1 MLPKQFLRSEYKKAE
16 ANQTLGGTK
25 SMQFRKS
32 WIMALALTSVVAL
45 SACGNNGNNTATNNG
60 GNNAAATNTPTESSS
75 GSDLSGSI
83 LASGSTALQPLVEQV
98 AESFMDANNGVDI
111 QVQGGGS
118 GTGLTQVAEKQVD
131 IGNSDVFAEEKL
143 KDADAE
149 KAKALVDHQ
158 VAVVA
163 IAAVSN
169 PDAGVDSLTKQQLV
183 DIFTGKITNWKD
195 VGGADQAIQIINR
208 PSSSGTR
215 ATFEN
220 FALGTKTE
228 DLQGS
233 VQEDSSGTVKKMIG
247 ETPGAIGYL
256 ALSYLD
262 DSVKTLNYDGVE
274 PSVDNV
280 ISGKYPVWAYEH
292 MYTNGEPNE
301 IVKAFL
307 DYMLTDE
314 VQNGDV
320 VDLGYIPANQMQVSR
335 DVEGNVTK
343 K

>member
-1 MLPKQFLRSEYKKAE
+1 
-16 ANQTLGGTK
+16 
-25 SMQFRKS
+25 MQFRKT
-32 WIMALALTSVVAL
+32 WLMALALTGVVAL
-45 SACGNNGNNTATNNG
+45 SACGGNNG
-60 GNNAAATNTPTESSS
+60 GNKAASNNGGNTPAATNTEASS
-75 GSDLSGSI
+75 GANLSGSI

-98 AESFMDANNGVDI
+98 AEKFMETNSGVDI

-118 GTGLTQVAEKQVD
+118 GTGLTQVSEKQVD

-143 KDADAE
+143 KDA
-149 KAKALVDHQ
+149 AKAAELKDHQ

-169 PDAGVDSLTKQQLV
+169 PAAGVDSLTKQQLV

-208 PSSSGTR
+208 PASSGTR
-215 ATFEN
+215 ATFES

-228 DLQGS
+228 DLKGS
-233 VQEDSSGTVKKMIG
+233 IQEDSSGTVKKMIG

-262 DSVKTLNYDGVE
+262 DTVKTLNYDGVE

-280 ISGKYPVWAYEH
+280 VAGKYPVWAYEH
-292 MYTNGEPNE
+292 MYTNGEPNGT
-301 IVKAFL
+301 VKAFL
-307 DYMLTDE
+307 DYFMTDE
-314 VQNGDV
+314 VQTGDV
-320 VDLGYIPANQMQVSR
+320 VELGYIPASKMQVSR
-335 DVEGNVTK
+335 DVAGTVTPK
-343 K
+343 

>member
-1 MLPKQFLRSEYKKAE
+1 
-16 ANQTLGGTK
+16 
-25 SMQFRKS
+25 MQFRKS
-32 WIMALALTSVVAL
+32 WVMALALTSAVAL
-45 SACGNNGNNTATNNG
+45 SACGNSNNAATNNG
-60 GNNAAATNTPTESSS
+60 GNNAAATNAPTENSSS
-75 GSDLSGSI
+75 GADLSGSI
-83 LASGSTALQPLVEQV
+83 LASGSTALQPLVEQA
-98 AESFMDANNGVDI
+98 AESFMDANSGVDI

-118 GTGLTQVAEKQVD
+118 GTGLTQVAEGQVD

-149 KAKALVDHQ
+149 KAAALVDHQ

-169 PDAGVDSLTKQQLV
+169 PDAGVDTLTKQQLV
-183 DIFTGKITNWKD
+183 DIFTGKIKNWSE

-215 ATFEN
+215 ATFEA

-262 DSVKTLNYDGVE
+262 DTVKTLNYDGIE

-280 ISGKYPVWAYEH
+280 VSGEYPVWAYQH

-301 IVKAFL
+301 VVKAFL

-320 VDLGYIPANQMQVSR
+320 VELGYIPASSMQVSR
-335 DVEGNVTK
+335 DVDGNVTTK
-343 K
+343 

>member
-1 MLPKQFLRSEYKKAE
+1 
-16 ANQTLGGTK
+16 
-25 SMQFRKS
+25 MQFRKS

-45 SACGNNGNNTATNNG
+45 SACGNGGNNAATNNG
-60 GNNAAATNTPTESSS
+60 GNAAATNTQNSS
-75 GSDLSGSI
+75 GTELSGSI
-83 LASGSTALQPLVEQV
+83 LASGSTALQPLVEQA
-98 AESFMDANNGVDI
+98 AEKFMDANAGVDI

-149 KAKALVDHQ
+149 KAAALVDHQ

-169 PDAGVDSLTKQQLV
+169 PDAGVDTLTKQQLV
-183 DIFTGKITNWKD
+183 DIFTGKIKNWSE

-208 PSSSGTR
+208 PASSGTR
-215 ATFEN
+215 ATFES
-220 FALGTKTE
+220 FALGTKTD
-228 DLQGS
+228 DLPGS
-233 VQEDSSGTVKKMIG
+233 IQEDSSGTVKKIIG

-262 DSVKTLNYDGVE
+262 DSIKTLNYDGVE

-280 ISGKYPVWAYEH
+280 IAGKYPVWAYEH

-301 IVKAFL
+301 TVKAFL
-307 DYMLTDE
+307 DFMMTDE
-314 VQNGDV
+314 VQTGDV
-320 VDLGYIPANQMQVSR
+320 VELGYIPASQMQVSR
-335 DVEGNVTK
+335 DVAGTVTTK
-343 K
+343 

>member
-1 MLPKQFLRSEYKKAE
+1 
-16 ANQTLGGTK
+16 
-25 SMQFRKS
+25 MQFRKS

-45 SACGNNGNNTATNNG
+45 SACGNNGNNAATNNG

-75 GSDLSGSI
+75 GSELSGSI

-301 IVKAFL
+301 TVKAFL

-335 DVEGNVTK
+335 DVEGNVTTK
-343 K
+343 

>member
-1 MLPKQFLRSEYKKAE
+1 MRV
-16 ANQTLGGTK
+16 
-25 SMQFRKS
+25 RKS
-32 WIMALALTSVVAL
+32 WIMSLALTSVLAL
-45 SACGNNGNNTATNNG
+45 AACGNGNNGGNTGAATNG
-60 GNNAAATNTPTESSS
+60 GNNAAGNTPATASTNGGNAATE
-75 GSDLSGSI
+75 LSGSI
-83 LASGSTALQPLVEQV
+83 LASGSTAMQPLVEQV
-98 AESFMDANNGVDI
+98 AEKFMEANPGVDI

-118 GTGLTQVAEKQVD
+118 GTGLTQVAEKSVD

-163 IAAVSN
+163 IAAVSH
-169 PDAGVDSLTKQQLV
+169 PDAGVDNLTKQQLV

-208 PSSSGTR
+208 PASSGTR
-215 ATFEN
+215 ATFES
-220 FALGTKTE
+220 FALGTKTQ

-256 ALSYLD
+256 AFSYLD
-262 DSVKTLNYDGVE
+262 DSVKTISYEGVE

-280 ISGKYPVWAYEH
+280 VTGEYPIWAYQH

-301 IVKAFL
+301 TVKAFL
-307 DYMLTDE
+307 DYMMTPE
-314 VQNGDV
+314 VQGPEGDV
-320 VDLGYIPANQMQVSR
+320 VELGYISAADMKVQR
-335 DVEGNVTK
+335 DVEGNVTNK
-343 K
+343 

>member
-1 MLPKQFLRSEYKKAE
+1 
-16 ANQTLGGTK
+16 
-25 SMQFRKS
+25 MQFRKT
-32 WIMALALTSVVAL
+32 WVMALALTSVVAL
-45 SACGNNGNNTATNNG
+45 SACGNNNG
-60 GNNAAATNTPTESSS
+60 GNNAATNNGGKNAAATNAPTETSS
-75 GSDLSGSI
+75 GADLSGSI

-98 AESFMDANNGVDI
+98 AEKFMEANKGVDI

-163 IAAVSN
+163 IAAVTHK
-169 PDAGVDSLTKQQLV
+169 DAGVDTLTKQQLV
-183 DIFTGKITNWKD
+183 DIFTGKVTNWKE
-195 VGGADQAIQIINR
+195 VGGADQKIQIINR

-233 VQEDSSGTVKKMIG
+233 IQEDSSGTVKKIIG

-262 DSVKTLNYDGVE
+262 DSVKTLKYDGVE

-292 MYTNGEPNE
+292 MYTNGEPTE
-301 IVKAFL
+301 VVKAFL
-307 DYMLTDE
+307 DYMVSDE
-314 VQNGDV
+314 VQNEKGDV
-320 VDLGYIPANQMQVSR
+320 VELGYIPAVKMQVSR
-335 DVEGNVTK
+335 DVAGKVTTK
-343 K
+343 

>member
-1 MLPKQFLRSEYKKAE
+1 
-16 ANQTLGGTK
+16 
-25 SMQFRKS
+25 MQFRKS
-32 WIMALALTSVVAL
+32 WIMTLALTSAL
-45 SACGNNGNNTATNNG
+45 ALAACGNNG
-60 GNNAAATNTPTESSS
+60 GNNATTNNGGTNAAAPTENSS
-75 GSDLSGSI
+75 GAELSGSI
-83 LASGSTALQPLVEQV
+83 LASGSTALQPLVELV
-98 AESFMDANNGVDI
+98 AEGFMDTNTGVDI

-149 KAKALVDHQ
+149 KAAALVDHQ

-163 IAAVSN
+163 IAAVTH
-169 PDAGVDSLTKQQLV
+169 PEAGVDSLTKQQLV
-183 DIFTGKITNWKD
+183 DIFTGKVTNWKE
-195 VGGADQAIQIINR
+195 VGGADQKIQIINR
-208 PSSSGTR
+208 PGSSGTR

-233 VQEDSSGTVKKMIG
+233 IQEDSSGTVKKMIG

-256 ALSYLD
+256 GLSYLD
-262 DSVKTLNYDGVE
+262 DTVKSVSLDGVE

-280 ISGKYPVWAYEH
+280 VTGKYPVWAYEH

-301 IVKAFL
+301 VVKAFL
-307 DYMLTDE
+307 DYFMTEE
-314 VQNGDV
+314 VQNGEV
-320 VDLGYIPANQMQVSR
+320 VELGYIPASKMQVSR
-335 DVEGNVTK
+335 DVAGTVTPK
-343 K
+343 

>member
-1 MLPKQFLRSEYKKAE
+1 
-16 ANQTLGGTK
+16 
-25 SMQFRKS
+25 MQFKKKS

-45 SACGNNGNNTATNNG
+45 SACGNNG
-60 GNNAAATNTPTESSS
+60 GNNAATNNAGNNTAANNTQNSSAE
-75 GSDLSGSI
+75 LSGSI

-98 AESFMDANNGVDI
+98 AERFMETNTGVDI

-143 KDADAE
+143 KDDDAE
-149 KAKALVDHQ
+149 KAASLVDHQ

-163 IAAVSN
+163 IAAVSH

-183 DIFTGKITNWKD
+183 DIFTGKIKNWSE

-208 PSSSGTR
+208 PASSGTR
-215 ATFEN
+215 ATFES

-228 DLQGS
+228 DMQGS
-233 VQEDSSGTVKKMIG
+233 IQEDSSGTVKKMIG

-280 ISGKYPVWAYEH
+280 ISGDYPVWAYQH
-292 MYTNGEPNE
+292 MYTNGEPTGAL
-301 IVKAFL
+301 KAFL
-307 DYMLTDE
+307 DYFLTDE
-314 VQNGDV
+314 VQTTDV
-320 VDLGYIPANQMQVSR
+320 VELGYIPASQMQVSR
-335 DVEGNVTK
+335 DVEGNVTTK
-343 K
+343 

>member
-1 MLPKQFLRSEYKKAE
+1 MRS
-16 ANQTLGGTK
+16 
-25 SMQFRKS
+25 RKS
-32 WIMALALTSVVAL
+32 WVMALALTGVLAL
-45 SACGNNGNNTATNNG
+45 SACGNNGEIIRLTAVTQG
-60 GNNAAATNTPTESSS
+60 PATRLHKQTAAQNSAVRFLLPAPRPFSPWLNRLPKFM
-75 GSDLSGSI
+75 
-83 LASGSTALQPLVEQV
+83 EQH
-98 AESFMDANNGVDI
+98 AGLDI

-163 IAAVSN
+163 ITAVSN
-169 PDAGVDSLTKQQLV
+169 PAVGVDSLTKQQLV
-183 DIFTGKITNWKD
+183 DIFTGKITNWKE
-195 VGGADQAIQIINR
+195 VGGADQKIQIINR
-208 PSSSGTR
+208 PASSGTR
-215 ATFEN
+215 ATFEK

-228 DLQGS
+228 DLPGS
-233 VQEDSSGTVKKMIG
+233 IQEDSSGTVKKIIG

-262 DSVKTLNYDGVE
+262 ESVQTLKYDSVD

-301 IVKAFL
+301 TVKAFL
-307 DYMLTDE
+307 DYFLTDE

-320 VDLGYIPANQMQVSR
+320 TELGYIPASKMQVSR
-335 DVEGNVTK
+335 DVAGTVTNK
-343 K
+343 

>member
-1 MLPKQFLRSEYKKAE
+1 
-16 ANQTLGGTK
+16 
-25 SMQFRKS
+25 MQFRKT
-32 WIMALALTSVVAL
+32 WVMALALTSVVAL
-45 SACGNNGNNTATNNG
+45 SACGSNNG
-60 GNNAAATNTPTESSS
+60 GNNAATNNGGANATATTAPTETSS
-75 GSDLSGSI
+75 GADLSGSI

-98 AESFMDANNGVDI
+98 AEKFMETNKDVDI

-163 IAAVSN
+163 IAAVSH

-183 DIFTGKITNWKD
+183 DIFTGKVTNWKE
-195 VGGADQAIQIINR
+195 VGGKDQKIQIINR

-215 ATFEN
+215 ATFEG

-233 VQEDSSGTVKKMIG
+233 IQEDSSGTVKKMIG

-262 DSVKTLNYDGVE
+262 DSVKTLKYDGVE

-280 ISGKYPVWAYEH
+280 VSGKYPVWAYEH

-307 DYMLTDE
+307 DYIMTPE
-314 VQNGDV
+314 VQTGDV
-320 VDLGYIPANQMQVSR
+320 VELGYIPASQMQVSR
-335 DVEGNVTK
+335 DVAGTVTK

>member
-1 MLPKQFLRSEYKKAE
+1 
-16 ANQTLGGTK
+16 
-25 SMQFRKS
+25 MQFRKS

-75 GSDLSGSI
+75 GSELSGSI
-83 LASGSTALQPLVEQV
+83 LASGSTALQPLVEQA
-98 AESFMDANNGVDI
+98 AESFMDANTGVDI

-118 GTGLTQVAEKQVD
+118 GTGLTQVAENQVD

-143 KDADAE
+143 KDADAD
-149 KAKALVDHQ
+149 KAAALVDHQ

-169 PDAGVDSLTKQQLV
+169 PDAGVDSLTKQQLI
-183 DIFTGKITNWKD
+183 DIFTGVITNWSE

-215 ATFEN
+215 ATFEA
-220 FALGTKTE
+220 FALETKTD
-228 DLQGS
+228 DLPGS
-233 VQEDSSGTVKKMIG
+233 VQEDSSGTVKKMIS

-262 DSVKTLNYDGVE
+262 DSVKTLNYEGVE

-301 IVKAFL
+301 VVKAFL
-307 DYMLTDE
+307 DYILTDE
-314 VQNGDV
+314 IQNGDV
-320 VDLGYIPANQMQVSR
+320 VDLGYIPASAMQVSR
-335 DVEGNVTK
+335 DVDGNVTTK
-343 K
+343 